1 MRNLSLVLILAVG
14 ILTLP
19 VTSAFAYNID
29 GLVSVSEW
37 GVDLNLATNR
47 YYLDNNLPTNPRV
60 DAAHDDNTDQYD
72 SWEYVEP
79 GYSDYN
85 YFDAEAMYFDND
97 ESNIYIAIIQGLPS
111 GGHSSL
117 LPGDIGISVDGDST
131 HEFAIST
138 INHGSFL
145 AGSLYSVSSWNHVD
159 YLQHRAAADYYNIAS
174 GSEIDDNGLIEFVY
188 SDTAINGHYVIEV
201 SIPLSLL
208 GLDPYAFASLNLHWT
223 QQCGNDYLNLNA
235 DIDPVPEPASL
246 GLLGLGL
253 LGLGGLKRLR
263 RK

>member
-1 MRNLSLVLILAVG
+1 MKKVSLISFLLLGLVVFMGNQAL
-14 ILTLP
+14 
-19 VTSAFAYNID
+19 AYNID

-37 GVDLNLATNR
+37 GVDLNSATNR

-60 DAAHDDNTDQYD
+60 DVAHDDNTDQYD

-97 ESNIYIAIIQGLPS
+97 GSNIYIAIIQGLPS
-111 GGHSSL
+111 GGHNNL
-117 LPGDIGISVDGDST
+117 LSGDIGISVDGDST

-159 YLQHRAAADYYNIAS
+159 YWQHRAAADYYNIAS
-174 GSEIDDNGLIEFVY
+174 GSEIDDNDLIEFAY
-188 SDTAINGHYVIEV
+188 SDVAINGHYVIEV
-201 SIPLSLL
+201 SIPMSLL
-208 GLDPYAFASLNLHWT
+208 GLDPYTFASLNLHWT
-223 QQCGNDYLNLNA
+223 QKCGNDYLNLDA

-246 GLLGLGL
+246 SLLGLGL